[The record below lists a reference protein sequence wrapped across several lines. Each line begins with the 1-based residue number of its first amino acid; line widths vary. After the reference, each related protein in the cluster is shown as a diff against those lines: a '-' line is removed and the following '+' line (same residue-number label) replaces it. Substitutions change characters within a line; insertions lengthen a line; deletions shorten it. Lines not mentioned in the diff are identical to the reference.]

1 MAASQGSAMLWVV
14 VALAL
19 AEITLSRHAVLWL
32 GGPFVLS
39 LAVLFAGLLVR
50 TRSPRVGLPLV
61 VIGVG
66 GPILSAGWVAFAFW
80 VDAVLATPDHDGT
93 LAEGGGGLGRR
104 GVHGRE
110 VSIQF
115 ISYFV
120 L

>member
-66 GPILSAGWVAFAFW
+66 GLILSAGWVAFAFW
-80 VDAVLATPDHDGT
+80 VDAVLGDT
-93 LAEGGGGLGRR
+93 
-104 GVHGRE
+104 
-110 VSIQF
+110 
-115 ISYFV
+115 
-120 L
+120 